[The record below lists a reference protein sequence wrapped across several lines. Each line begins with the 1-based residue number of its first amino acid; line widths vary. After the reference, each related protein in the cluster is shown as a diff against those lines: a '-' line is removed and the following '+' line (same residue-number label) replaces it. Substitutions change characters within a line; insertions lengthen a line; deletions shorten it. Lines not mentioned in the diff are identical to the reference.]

1 MDKKTFTDLVQR
13 WDAKAVRAALVEKPS
28 FATLVA
34 DNGMTPLHRCCRT
47 NLKKSGLKA
56 TDSIATARVLLDAG
70 ADVNKI
76 RIIIDDGEEFRATP
90 LWYAVAWGQ
99 NFPLAKF
106 LLEQGSDPNHCL
118 FASTWAQDL
127 KLTELVLSYGADV
140 DPVAFGD
147 TPLMGILKV
156 HRGACAQLLIDHG
169 ADINYR
175 DPNGFTILHHAV
187 KKRFTQKQVRA
198 LLDRGADPSVKNA
211 DGETPAQLAERL
223 KQPGLAKLLQ

>member
-1 MDKKTFTDLVQR
+1 MDQKTFTDLVQR
-13 WDAKAVRAALVEKPS
+13 WEAKAVREALAAKPA
-28 FATLVA
+28 FASKIA
-34 DNGMTPLHRCCRT
+34 PNGMTPLHRCCRT
-47 NLKKSGLKA
+47 SLPKSGLRA
-56 TDSIATARVLLDAG
+56 ADSVATARALLDAG
-70 ADVNKI
+70 AEVSKI
-76 RIIIDDGEEFRATP
+76 RIIMDDGEEFRATP

-118 FASTWAQDL
+118 FASAWAQDL
-127 KLTELVLSYGADV
+127 KLTELLLYYGAEV

-156 HRGACAQLLIDHG
+156 HRPACAQLLIDHG

-187 KKRFTQKQVRA
+187 KRKFTQKLVSA
-198 LLDRGADPSVKNA
+198 LLDLGADPKLKNH
-211 DGETPAQLAERL
+211 DDETPAQMARKLNI
-223 KQPGLAKLLQ
+223 PSLAKLLQ